1 MNKGTTKSALYVN
14 QVHLRITQSLSHF
27 LPICQ
32 CWLFCHQLTLF
43 SQARVKFVYQLKADN
58 KKQFLYLIGWCC
70 HF

>member
-14 QVHLRITQSLSHF
+14 QVDLRITHYLSLF

-32 CWLFCHQLTLF
+32 CWFLSSTDLV
-43 SQARVKFVYQLKADN
+43 QARVKFVYQLKTDN

-70 HF
+70 CHF